1 MSENIKNKYG
11 AGSIKILGGI
21 DAVRKVPSMY
31 IGNTGFEGLH
41 HLVYEVVD
49 NSIDE
54 ALEGYC
60 NKITII
66 IHRDNSVTCED
77 NGRGIPTEMHI
88 EENMPAL
95 EVVLTKLHAGGKF
108 DKDTYKYSAGLHG
121 VGVSVV
127 NALSEFLE
135 VEVKRNGKV
144 FFQRYERGN
153 KKTEMEITGETEKTG
168 TKIRFKPDREIFES
182 VEFSY
187 EVLAHRMREIS
198 FLNNGI
204 YIIIIDERKGK
215 RQEFKHEGGIKAFVK
230 FLNSNKNVLFDDP
243 IYITSSKNLL
253 DSLEVAIQYNDGYNE
268 TIYSFVNNV
277 NTQEGGT
284 HVAGFRSALTRC
296 VNNFIQTNSAQK
308 IKEPISG
315 DDVKEGLTVV
325 INTKIQNPQFEGQ
338 TKTKLGN
345 SEIKGLVESVLNEKL
360 AEYFELNINVAKAI
374 VNKAVET
381 KRAREAA
388 RKAKDLIKSKSLIES
403 GILPGKLAD
412 CQESNPDF
420 CELFIVEGD
429 SAGGSAKQGRDRK
442 IQAILPLRGKILNV
456 EKSRTEK
463 VLSNQEI
470 RNVYLALGI
479 NLNGIDKLR
488 YKKVIIM
495 TDADVDGSHIRT
507 LLLTLFYRKMPDLI
521 ANGHMYIA
529 QPPLYKL
536 KHGAKEKYIKDEEE
550 FEKFVLQRGIEKT
563 VCYINNKEISK
574 QLFIESVEN
583 IKSIEYYLQDMK
595 RIGKNREVILSL
607 FRTLIKD
614 KKDFEE
620 TEKLEKLKE
629 NLSDYGFST
638 EIVKDTEHNLFAA
651 IIKNQN
657 QKEAENEINYEI
669 CNQTDYLETFEKYM
683 KVNEFYEEKIKVISG
698 GKEETIIKSADNF
711 LDFINEKGKEGI
723 NIQRY
728 KGLGEMNPEQLWETT
743 MDPARRSLLRVAIED
758 AIEADQMFTVL
769 MGNNIETRK
778 TFIEQN
784 AMNVKNL
791 DI

>member
-1 MSENIKNKYG
+1 MSENEIRDYG
-11 AGSIKILGGI
+11 AGSIKILGGL

-41 HLVYEVVD
+41 HLVYEIVD

-54 ALEGYC
+54 ALEGFC
-60 NKITII
+60 NRITIT

-77 NGRGIPTEMHI
+77 NGRGIPTEMHK

-108 DKDTYKYSAGLHG
+108 DKNSYKYSAGLHG
-121 VGVSVV
+121 VGLSVV

-135 VEVKRNGKV
+135 VEVRRGGSV
-144 FFQRYERGN
+144 FSQRYEGGI
-153 KKTEMEITGETEKTG
+153 KKTELKIIGDTEKTG
-168 TKIRFKPDREIFES
+168 TKIWFKPDKEIFES
-182 VEFSY
+182 VEFSN
-187 EVLAHRMREIS
+187 ETLAHRMREIS

-204 YIIIIDERKGK
+204 YIILIDERKGK

-230 FLNSNKNVLFDDP
+230 FLNSNKNVLFDEP
-243 IYITSSKNLL
+243 IYISSSKNLL
-253 DSLEVAIQYNDGYNE
+253 DSLEVGIQYNEGYNE
-268 TIYSFVNNV
+268 NIYSFVNNV

-296 VNNFIQTNSAQK
+296 INNFIQTNNSQK
-308 IKEPISG
+308 TKEPISG
-315 DDVKEGLTVV
+315 DDVKEGLVAV

-338 TKTKLGN
+338 TKAKLGN

-360 AEYFELNINVAKAI
+360 AEYFELNQNIAKTI
-374 VNKAVET
+374 VSKVIET

-388 RKAKDLIKSKSLIES
+388 RKAKDLIKNKSLIES

-412 CQESNPDF
+412 CQETNPDL

-442 IQAILPLRGKILNV
+442 TQAILPLKGKILNV
-456 EKSRTEK
+456 EKSRPEK
-463 VLSNQEI
+463 VLSNQEV
-470 RNVYLALGI
+470 RNVYLALGT

-488 YKKVIIM
+488 YKKIIIM

-521 ANGHMYIA
+521 TSGYMYIA
-529 QPPLYKL
+529 QPPLYKI
-536 KHGAKEKYIKDEEE
+536 KHGGKELYIKDEDE
-550 FEKFVLQRGIEKT
+550 FEKFVTQRGIEKT
-563 VCYINNKEISK
+563 VCYIDDIEIPRDA
-574 QLFIESVEN
+574 FIQSVEN
-583 IKSIEYYLQDMK
+583 IRNIEYYLRDMN
-595 RIGKNREVILSL
+595 RLGKSREIILSL
-607 FRTLIKD
+607 FRALIRSRE
-614 KKDFEE
+614 DFEGG
-620 TEKLEKLKE
+620 EKLEKFKE
-629 NLSDYGFST
+629 YLSKYGYNT
-638 EIVKDTEHNLFAA
+638 EIIRDREHNLFT
-651 IIKNQN
+651 INIERHD
-657 QKEAENEINYEI
+657 QKEEKDTIDYEI
-669 CNQTDYLETFEKYM
+669 CNQADYIEILEKYV
-683 KVNEFYEEKIKVISG
+683 KVHNFYEKKVKLLSN
-698 GKEETIIKSADNF
+698 GKEETIFSAENF
-711 LDFINEKGKEGI
+711 LRFVNEKGKEGI

-743 MDPARRSLLRVAIED
+743 MDPGRRSLLRVAIDD

-769 MGNNIETRK
+769 MGNNIETRRA
-778 TFIEQN
+778 FIEQN